1 MATATLVRPGRSTRT
16 AGRWRFTTDEYY
28 RLWETGFF
36 PEEART
42 ELIGGVIYEMP
53 VPGHEH
59 VFSTT
64 YLTTLLARNTPT
76 SMFVGS
82 QSPLVLSDDTVVQPD
97 VMIIHGEAMA
107 EPRRMTAPDVLL
119 VVEIVFSTEYHD
131 RRRKL
136 PRYARTLVPEVWLV
150 LVARE
155 RIEVHREPVDG
166 VYTSVT
172 AHERGDVVSPAA
184 APDLVLAVADVLGKR
199 G

>member
-1 MATATLVRPGRSTRT
+1 MATATLARPGRSTRT
-16 AGRWRFTTDEYY
+16 AGRWRFTADEYF
-28 RLWETGFF
+28 RMWAQDFF

-53 VPGHEH
+53 FPGYEH
-59 VFSTT
+59 AFATT
-64 YLTTLLARNTPT
+64 YLTTLLARHTPT
-76 SMFVGS
+76 SMFVAS

-97 VMIIHGEAMA
+97 VMIIRGQAMA
-107 EPRRMTAPDVLL
+107 EPRRMAAPDVLL
-119 VVEIVFSTEYHD
+119 VVEVVFTTEHHD

-150 LVARE
+150 LVACE
-155 RIEVHREPVDG
+155 RIEVHRAPVDG

-172 AHERGDVVSPAA
+172 DHERGDVVSPAA
-184 APDLVLAVADVLGKR
+184 APDLVLAVADVLGRR